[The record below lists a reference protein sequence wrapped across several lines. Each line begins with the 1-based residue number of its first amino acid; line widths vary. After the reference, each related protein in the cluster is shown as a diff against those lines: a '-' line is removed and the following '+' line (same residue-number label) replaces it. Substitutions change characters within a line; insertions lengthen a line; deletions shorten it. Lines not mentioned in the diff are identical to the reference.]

1 MGGQQSPGTATTPGK
16 ASYPPRVGAH
26 RLSGRSFGASV
37 ERGLHLSIG
46 MVILAKTLVFVAQ
59 LAATDHLDP
68 VEVSSAAAIIMCLG
82 TVALRCL
89 GRGPSGFDVLLCT
102 IALVVGALVPRDAVP
117 TAGAADS
124 PVVHLV
130 EPMLI
135 VIAVRRQR
143 PVPSMLALAALF
155 VLLRWEA
162 ARSTDGLVFGLQE
175 AVLICGTAFAA
186 LYLVTQMRRASA
198 RAEALIASHREV
210 HREHLSAAEVETTAF
225 LHDDLV
231 PTLLAVGSI
240 PTAPETRT
248 AAGSALARL
257 AGPAHGEDAADVATA
272 LRSAAAREML
282 DVDLVV
288 RGPRTHLPEVV
299 REAMIGAAVEALRN
313 VARHSGQRHAT
324 VTVVRRPTAL
334 RIRVED
340 HGAGFAGTPG
350 VGMRVAI
357 VGRLES
363 IGGTARVT
371 GSPGAG
377 TVVELVWRGRMI
389 SRLLGMAPEHDRLV
403 RAAVIDP
410 GRVALR
416 ACAVLA
422 AGYLATAA
430 LLTID
435 TPTQPWSYGGAAV
448 VAAGVL
454 LLTHLISRGPLHPAV
469 LLLVAGVPAV
479 VLLVALPSVSA
490 GGLGG
495 AESWLIEFSALPALA
510 TAWVTSV
517 RMVLLLLIPNGVVI
531 TLVALDAG
539 TPAADLPHLLFVQ
552 PLGALFVAVIVAV
565 CRRAGR
571 VLTEPATSQSTAWAR
586 AVRVAL
592 GPTLRPAVEAL
603 RSVADDTAAPDPG
616 PGLLA
621 QAVRDCLYL
630 PGPEHEALRA
640 ELDALRRTGAQVDTI
655 LPAPPPATRTLA
667 AALGAVRRIGPG
679 HVTVSGNADE
689 ATVVIVPGPPP
700 AVVERL
706 PRQLPVAWQV
716 DADPE
721 ACVLTGP
728 PDLATLIRRGDR
740 QPAPG

>member
-1 MGGQQSPGTATTPGK
+1 M
-16 ASYPPRVGAH
+16 GAH

-46 MVILAKTLVFVAQ
+46 LVILAKTVVFVVQ
-59 LAATDHLDP
+59 LAAMDEPDP
-68 VEVSSAAAIIMCLG
+68 VEVGSAAAIVICVG

-102 IALVVGALVPRDAVP
+102 IALVVGSLVPRDTVP
-117 TAGAADS
+117 VAGAADS

-130 EPMLI
+130 EPMLV
-135 VIAVRRQR
+135 VIAVRRRR
-143 PVPSMLALAALF
+143 PVPAMLGLAVLF

-162 ARSTDGLVFGLQE
+162 ARTTDGLVLGLQE
-175 AVLICGTAFAA
+175 AVLVCGTAFAA

-210 HREHLSAAEVETTAF
+210 HRVHLSAAEVETTAF

-240 PTAPETRT
+240 PAAPETRS

-257 AGPAHGEDAADVATA
+257 AGPAHGEDATDVTTA
-272 LRSAAAREML
+272 LRSAASREML

-288 RGPRTHLPEVV
+288 RGPRTHLPEAV
-299 REAMIGAAVEALRN
+299 REAMVGAAVEALRN

-340 HGAGFAGTPG
+340 HGAGFAGRPG
-350 VGMRVAI
+350 VGIRVAI

-363 IGGTARVT
+363 IGGTARIN
-371 GSPGAG
+371 GSPGSG
-377 TVVELVWRGRMI
+377 TVVELVWRGRML
-389 SRLLGMAPEHDRLV
+389 SRLLGMAPEHDRLI
-403 RAAVIDP
+403 RAAVVDP

-422 AGYLATAA
+422 AGYLATAG

-435 TPTQPWSYGGAAV
+435 TPAQPWSYGGAAV
-448 VAAGVL
+448 VAAGVVV
-454 LLTHLISRGPLHPAV
+454 LTHLISRGPLHPAA
-469 LLLVAGVPAV
+469 LLLVGGVPAV

-490 GGLGG
+490 EGLGG
-495 AESWLIEFSALPALA
+495 AESWLIEFSALPVLA
-510 TAWVTSV
+510 TAWVISV
-517 RMVLLLLIPNGVVI
+517 RMVLLLLVPNTVVI
-531 TLVALDAG
+531 TLVALDLG
-539 TPAADLPHLLFVQ
+539 TPASDLPHLLFVQ
-552 PLGALFVAVIVAV
+552 PLNALFVAVIVAV

-571 VLTEPATSQSTAWAR
+571 VLTEPTTSQSTAWAR

-592 GPTLRPAVEAL
+592 GPTLRPVVAAL
-603 RSVADDTAAPDPG
+603 RSVGDDTAAPGPG

-640 ELDALRRTGAQVDTI
+640 ELDALRRTGARVDTI
-655 LPAPPPATRTLA
+655 LPEPPPATRTLA
-667 AALGAVRRIGPG
+667 AALGAVRRTGPG

-700 AVVERL
+700 AIVERL

-716 DADPE
+716 EADPE

-740 QPAPG
+740 QPSPG

>member
-1 MGGQQSPGTATTPGK
+1 M
-16 ASYPPRVGAH
+16 GAH

-46 MVILAKTLVFVAQ
+46 MVILAKTLVFVVEFASM
-59 LAATDHLDP
+59 DFFDP
-68 VEVSSAAAIIMCLG
+68 VEIAAAAAIVACVG
-82 TVALRCL
+82 TAALRCL
-89 GRGPSGFDVLLCT
+89 GRGPSVFDVLLCT
-102 IALVVGALVPRDAVP
+102 AALVVGSLMPRDHVP
-117 TAGAADS
+117 LSGADDS
-124 PVVHLV
+124 PVVHLI
-130 EPMLI
+130 EPMLV
-135 VIAVRRQR
+135 VIAVRRHR
-143 PVPSMLALAALF
+143 PVPLLLFLAVLF
-155 VLLRWEA
+155 VGLRWETA
-162 ARSTDGLVFGLQE
+162 GSTDGLLFGLQE

-198 RAEALIASHREV
+198 RAEALLASHREV
-210 HREHLSAAEVETTAF
+210 DRAHLSAAEVETTAF

-240 PTAPETRT
+240 PAAAETRT
-248 AAGSALARL
+248 AAESALARL
-257 AGPAHGEDAADVATA
+257 AGPAHGEDGGDIGTA
-272 LRSAAAREML
+272 LRSAAARMML
-282 DVDLVV
+282 DVEIVV
-288 RGPRTHLPEVV
+288 RGPRTHVPEGV
-299 REAMIGAAVEALRN
+299 RDAMLGAAVEALRN
-313 VARHSGQRHAT
+313 VARHSGQRRAT

-340 HGAGFAGTPG
+340 HGAGFAGRPG
-350 VGMRVAI
+350 VGIRVAI

-363 IGGTARVT
+363 VGGTARIT
-371 GSPGAG
+371 GAPGEG
-377 TVVELVWRGRMI
+377 TVVELAWRGRLLG
-389 SRLLGMAPEHDRLV
+389 RLLGLAPEHDRLI

-410 GRVALR
+410 GRVALN
-416 ACAVLA
+416 ACLVLA
-422 AGYLATAA
+422 GGYLATAA
-430 LLTID
+430 LLRID
-435 TPTQPWSYGGAAV
+435 TPAQPWSYGGAAV
-448 VAAGVL
+448 IAAVVL
-454 LLTHLISRGPLHPAV
+454 VLTRLISRGPLHPAT

-490 GGLGG
+490 DGLGG

-510 TAWVTSV
+510 TAWVISV
-517 RMVLLLLIPNGVVI
+517 RLVLLLLVPNGIVI
-531 TLVALDAG
+531 LLVALDLGA
-539 TPAADLPHLLFVQ
+539 TTLQLPHLLFVQ
-552 PLGALFVAVIVAV
+552 PLSALFVAVIVAV

-571 VLTEPATSQSTAWAR
+571 VLTEPVTSQSTAWAR

-592 GPTLRPAVEAL
+592 GPTLRPVVAAL
-603 RSVADDTAAPDPG
+603 RSVGDAAPGPG

-655 LPAPPPATRTLA
+655 LPEPPPATRTLA
-667 AALGAVRRIGPG
+667 AALGAVRRIEPH

-689 ATVVIVPGPPP
+689 ATVVIVPGPS
-700 AVVERL
+700 AEVAERL

-740 QPAPG
+740 QPSPG

>member
-1 MGGQQSPGTATTPGK
+1 M
-16 ASYPPRVGAH
+16 GAH

-46 MVILAKTLVFVAQ
+46 MVILAKTLVFAVWFASMD
-59 LAATDHLDP
+59 TFDP
-68 VEVSSAAAIIMCLG
+68 VEVSSAAAIVMCVG
-82 TVALRCL
+82 TAALRCL

-102 IALVVGALVPRDAVP
+102 VALVVGSLMPRDTVP
-117 TAGAADS
+117 VSGSADS
-124 PVVHLV
+124 PIVHLV
-130 EPMLI
+130 EPMLM
-135 VIAVRRQR
+135 VIAVRRRR
-143 PVPSMLALAALF
+143 PVPLMLALAVLF
-155 VLLRWEA
+155 VLLRWET
-162 ARSTDGLVFGLQE
+162 ARSTDGLVFGAQE

-210 HREHLSAAEVETTAF
+210 HRVHLSAAEVETTAF

-240 PTAPETRT
+240 PAAPETRS

-257 AGPAHGEDAADVATA
+257 AGPAHGEDAGDVVTA
-272 LRSAAAREML
+272 LRAAAAREML
-282 DVDLVV
+282 DVDIVV
-288 RGPRTHLPEVV
+288 RGPRTHLPETV
-299 REAMIGAAVEALRN
+299 REAMVGAAIEALRN
-313 VARHSGQRHAT
+313 VSRHSGQRHAT
-324 VTVVRRPTAL
+324 VTVVRRPAAL

-350 VGMRVAI
+350 VGIRVAI

-363 IGGTARVT
+363 IDGTARISGT
-371 GSPGAG
+371 PGAG
-377 TVVELVWRGRMI
+377 TVVELAWRGRLI
-389 SRLLGMAPEHDRLV
+389 GRLLGVAPEHDRLI
-403 RAAVIDP
+403 RAAVTDP
-410 GRVALR
+410 GRVALH

-422 AGYLATAA
+422 GGYLATAA

-435 TPTQPWSYGGAAV
+435 TPPQPWSYGGAAV
-448 VAAGVL
+448 IVAVVL
-454 LLTHLISRGPLHPAV
+454 LLTRAISRGPLHPAA
-469 LLLVAGVPAV
+469 LLLAAGVPAV
-479 VLLVALPSVSA
+479 VLLAALPSVSA
-490 GGLGG
+490 EGLGG

-510 TAWVTSV
+510 TAWVISV
-517 RMVLLLLIPNGVVI
+517 RMVLLLLVPNGVVI
-531 TLVALDAG
+531 TLVALDRG
-539 TPAADLPHLLFVQ
+539 AAATDLPHILFVQ
-552 PLGALFVAVIVAV
+552 PLNALFVAVIVAV

-571 VLTEPATSQSTAWAR
+571 VLTEPAASQSTAWTR

-592 GPTLRPAVEAL
+592 GPTLRPVVAAL
-603 RSVADDTAAPDPG
+603 RSVGDATAAPGPG

-621 QAVRDCLYL
+621 KAVRDCLYL

-655 LPAPPPATRTLA
+655 FPEPPPATRTLA
-667 AALGAVRRIGPG
+667 AALGAVRRIAPG

-689 ATVVIVPGPPP
+689 ATVVIVPGPQPQ
-700 AVVERL
+700 VVERL

-728 PDLATLIRRGDR
+728 PDLATLIRRGESTSSSR
-740 QPAPG
+740 

>member
-1 MGGQQSPGTATTPGK
+1 M
-16 ASYPPRVGAH
+16 GAH

-37 ERGLHLSIG
+37 ERGLSLSIG
-46 MVILAKTLVFVAQ
+46 MVVLAKTLVFAVQFASMD
-59 LAATDHLDP
+59 AVDP
-68 VEVSSAAAIIMCLG
+68 VEASCAAAVIVCVG

-102 IALVVGALVPRDAVP
+102 VALVVGSLMPRDTVP
-117 TAGAADS
+117 VAGAADS
-124 PVVHLV
+124 PIVHLV
-130 EPMLI
+130 EPML
-135 VIAVRRQR
+135 VVVAVRRRR
-143 PVPSMLALAALF
+143 PLPLMVLLAALF
-155 VLLRWEA
+155 VGLRWET
-162 ARSTDGLVFGLQE
+162 ARSTDGLLFGVQE
-175 AVLICGTAFAA
+175 AVLVCGTAFAV

-210 HREHLSAAEVETTAF
+210 DRAHLSAAEVETTAF

-240 PTAPETRT
+240 PDAAETRS
-248 AAGSALARL
+248 AAGSALTRL
-257 AGPAHGEDAADVATA
+257 AGPAHGEDAGDVATA
-272 LRSAAAREML
+272 IRSAAAREML

-288 RGPRTHLPEVV
+288 RGPRTHLPEAV
-299 REAMIGAAVEALRN
+299 REAMVGATIEALRN
-313 VARHSGQRHAT
+313 VSRHSGQRHAT

-340 HGAGFAGTPG
+340 RGAGFSGTPG
-350 VGMRVAI
+350 VGIRVAI

-363 IGGTARVT
+363 IGGTARIT
-371 GSPGAG
+371 GTPGAG
-377 TVVELVWRGRMI
+377 TVVELAWRGRML
-389 SRLLGMAPEHDRLV
+389 SRLLGMAPEHDRLI

-416 ACAVLA
+416 SCAILA

-435 TPTQPWSYGGAAV
+435 TPVQPWSYAGAAV
-448 VAAGVL
+448 IAAAVL
-454 LLTHLISRGPLHPAV
+454 LLTRAISRGPLHPAA
-469 LLLVAGVPAV
+469 LLLVGGVPAV
-479 VLLVALPSVSA
+479 VLLVALPSVSTA
-490 GGLGG
+490 GFGG

-510 TAWVTSV
+510 TAWVISV
-517 RMVLLLLIPNGVVI
+517 RMVLLLLVPNAVVI
-531 TLVALDAG
+531 TFVALDLG
-539 TPAADLPHLLFVQ
+539 VPAVDLPHVLFVQ
-552 PLGALFVAVIVAV
+552 PLNALFVAVIVAV

-571 VLTEPATSQSTAWAR
+571 VLTEPAASPSSAWAR

-592 GPTLRPAVEAL
+592 GPTLRPVVAAL
-603 RSVADDTAAPDPG
+603 RSVGDDTAAPSPE

-667 AALGAVRRIGPG
+667 AALGAVRRIGAR
-679 HVTVSGNADE
+679 HVTVSSNADE
-689 ATVVIVPGPPP
+689 ATVVIVPGPLP

-716 DADPE
+716 AADPE
-721 ACVLTGP
+721 ACVITGP

>member
-1 MGGQQSPGTATTPGK
+1 M
-16 ASYPPRVGAH
+16 GAH

-46 MVILAKTLVFVAQ
+46 LVILAKTLVFVVQ
-59 LAATDHLDP
+59 FAAMDSFDP
-68 VEVSSAAAIIMCLG
+68 VEVSSAAAIIICVG

-102 IALVVGALVPRDAVP
+102 IALVVGSLMPRDTVP
-117 TAGAADS
+117 VAGAADS
-124 PVVHLV
+124 PIVHLV

-135 VIAVRRQR
+135 VIAVRRRR

-155 VLLRWEA
+155 VLLRWEG
-162 ARSTDGLVFGLQE
+162 ARGIDGLVAGLQE

-210 HREHLSAAEVETTAF
+210 HRAHLSAAEVETTAF

-240 PTAPETRT
+240 PAAPETRS

-257 AGPAHGEDAADVATA
+257 AGPAHGEDATDVATA

-288 RGPRTHLPEVV
+288 RGPRTHLPDAV
-299 REAMIGAAVEALRN
+299 REAMVGAAVEALRN

-340 HGAGFAGTPG
+340 RGAGFAGKPG
-350 VGMRVAI
+350 VGIRVAI

-363 IGGTARVT
+363 IGGTARIN
-371 GSPGAG
+371 GSSGAG
-377 TVVELVWRGRMI
+377 TVVELVWRGRLV
-389 SRLLGMAPEHDRLV
+389 SRLLGMAPEHDRLI

-410 GRVALR
+410 GRVALH
-416 ACAVLA
+416 ACTVLA

-435 TPTQPWSYGGAAV
+435 TPAQPWSYGGAGV
-448 VAAGVL
+448 IAAGVL
-454 LLTHLISRGPLHPAV
+454 LLTRVISRGPLHPAA
-469 LLLVAGVPAV
+469 LLLVGIVPAV

-490 GGLGG
+490 EGLGG
-495 AESWLIEFSALPALA
+495 AESWLIEFSALPVLA
-510 TAWVTSV
+510 TAWVISV
-517 RMVLLLLIPNGVVI
+517 RMVLLLVPNGVVI

-539 TPAADLPHLLFVQ
+539 TPATDLPHLLFVQ
-552 PLGALFVAVIVAV
+552 PLNALFVAVIVAV

-571 VLTEPATSQSTAWAR
+571 VLTEPAASQSTAWAR

-592 GPTLRPAVEAL
+592 GPTLRPVVAAL
-603 RSVADDTAAPDPG
+603 RSVSDDTAAPGPG

-655 LPAPPPATRTLA
+655 LPEPPPATRTLA

-689 ATVVIVPGPPP
+689 ATVVIVPGPAPS
-700 AVVERL
+700 VVERL